1 MTKFLQSIDR
11 IEKEFKFTINK
22 EETFTTSFGG
32 IITILYYIGLISL
45 FGFFGKE
52 LIIKEDPNFIQRV
65 DIKDK
70 NSVQVINDTN
80 FFFAIAITDYND
92 HAIFNRSLFEV
103 SLIYTTM
110 NSEGFENTIID
121 PIDCS
126 DKGSLN

>member
-103 SLIYTTM
+103 LYMNRLIMIYFLTRQM
-110 NSEGFENTIID
+110 
-121 PIDCS
+121 
-126 DKGSLN
+126 